1 MHKLKLNFDLIYY
14 LKIKMNPYFYTLQ
27 QAKKQLV
34 TNESSTTSIQQRNAK
49 YFMPE
54 EELKYNS

>member
-1 MHKLKLNFDLIYY
+1 
-14 LKIKMNPYFYTLQ
+14 MNPYFYTLQ

-54 EELKYNS
+54 EELKYNSQAIQIFSSPPRQKP